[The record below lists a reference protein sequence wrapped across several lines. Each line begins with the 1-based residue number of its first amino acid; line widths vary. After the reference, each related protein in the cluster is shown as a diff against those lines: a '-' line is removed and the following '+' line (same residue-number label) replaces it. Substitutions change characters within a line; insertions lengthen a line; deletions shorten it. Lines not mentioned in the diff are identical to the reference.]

1 MTFEHTLSSASAI
14 NWSQIG
20 SKNLFHQI
28 LQILSDPI
36 LFTLMAR
43 GHILCVYNQVLHG
56 LHQLSQLKSGYIYH
70 SCLARRSLVC
80 IPHSK
85 GLSVYSESTRSPA
98 NENGPIYLRSQ
109 KTKQSKRM
117 NAISLDNSLHF
128 SGSPFA
134 FLGIFSLGRGTPN
147 SQLYSSAIV
156 WSPN

>member
-1 MTFEHTLSSASAI
+1 MSLQSGIAWSAS
-14 NWSQIG
+14 
-20 SKNLFHQI
+20 
-28 LQILSDPI
+28 
-36 LFTLMAR
+36 
-43 GHILCVYNQVLHG
+43 
-56 LHQLSQLKSGYIYH
+56 LSQLKSVYIYH

-147 SQLYSSAIV
+147 SQLYSSATV
-156 WSPN
+156 WSPKCTLAQNTFCLKHELSQRAIVLHSETYPDIACSPTDLKVIYQK

>member
-1 MTFEHTLSSASAI
+1 MVCIIISIEKCL
-14 NWSQIG
+14 
-20 SKNLFHQI
+20 
-28 LQILSDPI
+28 
-36 LFTLMAR
+36 
-43 GHILCVYNQVLHG
+43 HIYQ
-56 LHQLSQLKSGYIYH
+56 

-147 SQLYSSAIV
+147 SQLYSSATV
-156 WSPN
+156 WSPKCTEYFLLLARIVATRNRIAQWNIYRHCMFPNWLESHLPKVKVGVPD